1 MEFNVDSVQQAG
13 DVKLDVKLLY
23 GRDKEFNLITFIGE
37 LNLFE
42 DIYAQGLYGNILVID
57 ALNLSQVLDLT
68 GDEYVTIK
76 IETPSTQTPIYKT
89 FKVYSISDKVMINDT
104 GKQSFIM
111 HFCSPELFVDALS
124 PVYKTFKKAKVH
136 EHATKVFEN
145 NIAVNRVAGKQGYTS
160 MIISDETSNEI
171 QFTSPGWRPG
181 KILNWLASKARSR
194 SGKNPN
200 YLYFESNKAF
210 YFASIEKMIESI
222 GNSTASSKPLVFEN
236 YYVTP
241 SKWTDNA
248 LNDNRFTDNISRQYQ
263 KVINMR
269 VIETYNA
276 LKNTQ
281 NGYLANRLYTFD
293 VVNKKRKIYDYDHV
307 NNWDTYS
314 HLGKRPPFPL
324 GSPES
329 SGNLR
334 AVAGFNQIYM
344 QHDQLYT
351 GVKNNVGEQAGE
363 TVTRRTSAMAEL
375 NNFKLEITVPGRTDI
390 EVGLVVYLH
399 YPDATPKDLSDLNT
413 NKDDSLY
420 SGLYLISA
428 IRHQI
433 NLVSHVMV
441 LELVRDALKESR

>member
-1 MEFNVDSVQQAG
+1 MALNIDAVQQAG
-13 DVKLDVKLLY
+13 DVNISVKLLY
-23 GRDKEFNLITFIGE
+23 GRDKEFDLITFIGE

-42 DIYAQGLYGNILVID
+42 DIYAQGLYGNIVIID
-57 ALNLSQVLDLT
+57 ALNLSQTLDLT

-76 IETPSTQTPIYKT
+76 LETPSIQTPIHKT
-89 FKVYSISDKVMINDT
+89 FKVYSITDKIMINDT

-111 HFCSPELFVDALS
+111 HFCSPEVFVDALS

-160 MIISDETSNEI
+160 MIIADETANDI

-181 KILNWLASKARSR
+181 KILNWLASKAKSR

-210 YFASIEKMIESI
+210 YFASIEKLISSI
-222 GNSTASSKPLVFEN
+222 GNASASSKPLVFEN
-236 YYVTP
+236 YYVAA
-241 SKWTDNA
+241 SKWTQNA
-248 LNDNRFTDNISRQYQ
+248 ETNNGLIEDISRQYQ

-293 VVNKKRKIYDYDHV
+293 VVNKKRIIHDYDHV
-307 NNWDTYS
+307 FNWDSYS

-334 AVAGFNQIYM
+334 AQAGFNQVYM

-375 NNFKLEITVPGRTDI
+375 DNFKVEITVPGRTDI
-390 EVGLVVYLH
+390 EIGLVVYLH
-399 YPDATPKDLSDLNT
+399 YPDASPKDLSDKNT
-413 NKDDSLY
+413 KKDDSLY

-433 NLVSHVMV
+433 SLRSHVMI